1 MPVRYEPMGVR
12 IKNFFLNE
20 LFFLFLAPT
29 LVLLGVVL
37 VGILY
42 DKWYSD
48 PYEILMTSGALY
60 LVIQFIRLIYWLAGK
75 IKN

>member
-1 MPVRYEPMGVR
+1 MGVR

-42 DKWYSD
+42 DRWYND
-48 PYEILMTSGALY
+48 PYEILMTSGVLY
-60 LVIQFIRLIYWLAGK
+60 LVLLFIRLISWLTGK
-75 IKN
+75 IRN

>member
-1 MPVRYEPMGVR
+1 MGVR

-42 DKWYSD
+42 DTWYND

-60 LVIQFIRLIYWLAGK
+60 LVLLFIRLISWLAGK